1 MAAPAVP
8 LVAVAPAKQRLDCSL
23 VPAIAA
29 IAEATFHIAPPLPEI
44 AARAM
49 FAPLETIQLR
59 I

>member
-8 LVAVAPAKQRLDCSL
+8 LVAVAPAKQRLDFSL
-23 VPAIAA
+23 APAVPVV
-29 IAEATFHIAPPLPEI
+29 AEATFHVVPPQPEI
-44 AARAM
+44 AAPAM